1 MSSKPKV
8 LVIVANL
15 GTPDEPTVPAVRRFL
30 AQFLSDQRVI
40 EIPKLLWK
48 IILYGF
54 VLPFRPKH
62 VTEAYAKVW
71 SKDSPMRE
79 ILFSQAESLRQQL
92 TSKYAEFDLNIVP
105 AMTYGNPGINQVL
118 IDASLQQYDHIILLP
133 LFPQYSATSTGPLYD
148 AIARW
153 IPTQRNL
160 PGLSIIRDY
169 YQHPLL
175 IQSLANSVIEYQTIH
190 GQADK
195 LLMSFHGIPQPYAD
209 KGDPYAE
216 RCRITAQK
224 VAKALGLN
232 DDQWAISFQSRFG
245 KQEWVKPYTDQVLT
259 SWAEQ
264 GIESVQVLS
273 PAFSADCLETLE
285 ELAIQNSELFLG
297 LGGKHYTYIPALN
310 NRYDHIELLSGLVQ
324 AHLDVLKATLL
335 ASEEI

>member
-232 DDQWAISFQSRFG
+232 HDQWAISFQSRFG

-297 LGGKHYTYIPALN
+297 LGGKHYAYIPALN
-310 NRYDHIELLSGLVQ
+310 NRHDHIELLSGLVQ
-324 AHLDVLKATLL
+324 AHLDALKATLL
-335 ASEEI
+335 VSEEI